1 MKKRYLMRMI
11 RVFLKKTYLLD
22 HDTLSEYGIKHIQF
36 EESIAT
42 KSYLIDA
49 VYKGTNN
56 KLYVFV
62 TFAYGTDA
70 EDTMAMPVEKLSI
83 TALKA
88 IVAYLILTD
97 CKHTLKQQAL

>member
-1 MKKRYLMRMI
+1 MKKRYLMQMI

-22 HDTLSEYGIKHIQF
+22 QDTLFEYGIKHIQF

-70 EDTMAMPVEKLSI
+70 EDTTAMPIEKLSD

-88 IVAYLILTD
+88 IVAYLVLTD
-97 CKHTLKQQAL
+97 CKYTLKQQAL

>member
-1 MKKRYLMRMI
+1 MKKQVLKQII
-11 RVFLKKTYLLD
+11 RRFLKKAYLLD
-22 HDTLSEYGIKHIQF
+22 QDTLLEYGIKHIQF
-36 EESIAT
+36 KQPIAT

-56 KLYVFV
+56 KLYVFM

-70 EDTMAMPVEKLSI
+70 EDTTAMPIEKLST

-88 IVAYLILTD
+88 IVAYLYLTD
-97 CKHTLKQQAL
+97 CSHALKQQAL